1 MDFRSWNHKSRLS
14 AIKKKPSRSITI
26 YLFIE
31 LYHDNEFKYT
41 DLWSAVG
48 MLEHP
53 IFSYVTEKFTAALQL
68 RKTQLKHFKQ
78 IHITELYSCWSD
90 QHPHLFSAISFCWDT
105 TSSSSDG
112 KWWTAELGL
121 TLQYMRRE
129 DLTIALKSLCI
140 MTAWCM
146 WLESEQMHL
155 SNHHVLEEKLAMVY
169 SPSLNDHPV
178 FKHVWTTPWY
188 VTQMAAVIT
197 DVPQPAFTT
206 HSHTKT
212 H

>member
-1 MDFRSWNHKSRLS
+1 MTNEVQIHWSLVSRGECS
-14 AIKKKPSRSITI
+14 
-26 YLFIE
+26 E
-31 LYHDNEFKYT
+31 Q
-41 DLWSAVG
+41 
-48 MLEHP
+48 P
-53 IFSYVTEKFTAALQL
+53 IFSYVTESSKQHYNWEKHNLSTSNRFTSLSYTLAEVIS
-68 RKTQLKHFKQ
+68 
-78 IHITELYSCWSD
+78 IHIYF
-90 QHPHLFSAISFCWDT
+90 QPYPFCWDT

-146 WLESEQMHL
+146 WLESGQMHL
-155 SNHHVLEEKLAMVY
+155 SNHQVLEEKLAMVY